1 MELREAYRQWENQE
15 TSQGPDPVAYLQV
28 VFTFVSEQGD
38 PPFKQNLTQNSMYR
52 EMNGWRSG
60 QRTNMARLPW
70 TLTSS
75 SRGISKGSGGHSEPM
90 IQSEELRSRHMKC
103 LPQNPMPRSRRL
115 HPPPPVSVH
124 VWDGWPQKPRMSRL
138 TAIYPRT
145 APPTPQV

>member
-1 MELREAYRQWENQE
+1 MRPTGSGRNRKPHKARTQWHI
-15 TSQGPDPVAYLQV
+15 
-28 VFTFVSEQGD
+28 
-38 PPFKQNLTQNSMYR
+38 FKWSSHLFLSSGIHHSNKNLTQNSMYR

-60 QRTNMARLPW
+60 QRTNMLRLPW
-70 TLTSS
+70 ILTSS

-124 VWDGWPQKPRMSRL
+124 VGDGWPQKPRTSRL